1 MMINLK
7 ATKSS
12 QRIQPR
18 KLFKLPQ
25 DKKQTTNTKPL
36 SKKEL
41 DKVLADWD
49 NTMRHG
55 KKSKM

>member
-25 DKKQTTNTKPL
+25 DKKIKNISKPL
-36 SKKEL
+36 TKEQL
-41 DKVLADWD
+41 DKILNDWD
-49 NTMRHG
+49 NTMKHG
-55 KKSKM
+55 KISKM

>member
-1 MMINLK
+1 MINLK

-25 DKKQTTNTKPL
+25 DKKIKNISKPL
-36 SKKEL
+36 TKEQL
-41 DKVLADWD
+41 DKVLNDWD
-49 NTMRHG
+49 NTMKHG
-55 KKSKM
+55 KISKM